1 MRIRRILA
9 AVIATAALAGLGLT
23 GAATA
28 TAQGAP
34 SYVTPSEC
42 KQGGGTADL
51 ADIWPSGPWTAA
63 PSTGASA
70 APTPTAA
77 SSPGGRRF

>member
-28 TAQGAP
+28 TAE
-34 SYVTPSEC
+34 TPSPTPHFNYTTAAKCRE
-42 KQGGGTADL
+42 GGGEPYLHNTVKC
-51 ADIWPSGPWTAA
+51 W
-63 PSTGASA
+63 
-70 APTPTAA
+70 
-77 SSPGGRRF
+77 GGTYDGYTID

>member
-28 TAQGAP
+28 QGAP
-34 SYVTPSEC
+34 SYVTPSQC
-42 KQGGGTADL
+42 KQGGGTPDL
-51 ADIWPSGPWTAA
+51 TDNLCK
-63 PSTGASA
+63 
-70 APTPTAA
+70 
-77 SSPGGRRF
+77 GGMHNGEQID

>member
-28 TAQGAP
+28 TAA
-34 SYVTPSEC
+34 SLTPGEC
-42 KQGGGTADL
+42 TQGGGTVD
-51 ADIWPSGPWTAA
+51 WSNPTVPH
-63 PSTGASA
+63 TG
-70 APTPTAA
+70 TCR
-77 SSPGGRRF
+77 GGTHNGQTVD

>member
-28 TAQGAP
+28 TATATAQGAP
-34 SYVTPSEC
+34 TYVTPSEC
-42 KQGGGTADL
+42 KQGGGTVDL
-51 ADIWPSGPWTAA
+51 ANNLCK
-63 PSTGASA
+63 
-70 APTPTAA
+70 
-77 SSPGGRRF
+77 GGMHNGEKID

>member
-28 TAQGAP
+28 TAAQGAP
-34 SYVTPSEC
+34 SVVTPSEC
-42 KQGGGTADL
+42 RQGGGMPDL
-51 ADIWPSGPWTAA
+51 ADNLCK
-63 PSTGASA
+63 
-70 APTPTAA
+70 
-77 SSPGGRRF
+77 GGTHDGEQVD

>member
-28 TAQGAP
+28 TAGSVTLAD
-34 SYVTPSEC
+34 SVTPGEC
-42 KQGGGTADL
+42 TDGGGTIDR
-51 ADIWPSGPWTAA
+51 
-63 PSTGASA
+63 STPVL
-70 APTPTAA
+70 PTCR
-77 SSPGGRRF
+77 GGMYDGQTVD

>member
-28 TAQGAP
+28 TAATAQGAP
-34 SYVTPSEC
+34 SYVTPSQC

-51 ADIWPSGPWTAA
+51 TDNLCK
-63 PSTGASA
+63 
-70 APTPTAA
+70 
-77 SSPGGRRF
+77 GGTYDGEQID

>member
-28 TAQGAP
+28 ATAQGGP
-34 SYVTPSEC
+34 SYVTPSQC
-42 KQGGGTADL
+42 RQGGGTADL
-51 ADIWPSGPWTAA
+51 TDNLCK
-63 PSTGASA
+63 
-70 APTPTAA
+70 
-77 SSPGGRRF
+77 GGTHDGQQID